1 MKNRTLT
8 AGILIFVTA
17 GSILRAAVTPEEATK
32 LKGEL
37 TPMGAIRA
45 GNADGSI
52 PAWDGGIR
60 QPPEGYRPG
69 MHHPDPFAGDKELF
83 VITAEN
89 MDRYAGQITA
99 GQTAM
104 LRRYPETW
112 RLRVYPTRR
121 SASLPERIQDAAVRN
136 ATTAELTDGGNGVR
150 NASEAVPFP
159 IPKSGVEAIWN
170 HLLRYRGEALRQV
183 FGQVSPTAGGMY
195 TMVTIDQK
203 VFFPYAQAGATIE
216 SINNRAIYF
225 FQTVT
230 APARLAGQ
238 ILLVHETLDQ
248 VKEPRKA
255 WTYNPG
261 QRRVRRAPNVAYDN
275 PGTASDGQRTTDQ
288 LDGINGAPD
297 RYDWKLVGRKEMIV
311 PYNCYRL
318 HGDALK
324 YKDIIRPGHVNP
336 EHLRYEKHRVWVVE
350 ATLKEGMTH
359 IYARRTFCID
369 EDSWQILV
377 VDQYDARG
385 EIWRVTEIYPVNY
398 YEVPVIYSTL
408 EAIYD
413 LQNGRYLALGLNNEG
428 EVEDFSVE
436 LTLDDFTP
444 AAMRRA
450 GRR

>member
-1 MKNRTLT
+1 MKSHRIAVSVIVLISI
-8 AGILIFVTA
+8 AGVLQA
-17 GSILRAAVTPEEATK
+17 KVTPEEAAK

-37 TPMGAIRA
+37 TAMGAIRA

-52 PAWDGGIR
+52 PAYTGGIDT
-60 QPPEGYRPG
+60 PPEGYTVG
-69 MHHPDPFAGDKELF
+69 MHHPDPYAEDKELF

-89 MDRYAGQITA
+89 AGQYAEQLTA
-99 GQTAM
+99 GQVAM
-104 LRRYPETW
+104 LKRYPETW
-112 RLRVYPTRR
+112 RVRVYPTRR
-121 SASLPERIQDAAVRN
+121 SASLPKRIEDAAVKN
-136 ATTAELTDGGNGVR
+136 ATTAELTDGGNGVK
-150 NASEAVPFP
+150 NACETIPFP
-159 IPKSGVEAIWN
+159 VPGSGVEAIWN
-170 HLLRYRGEALRQV
+170 HLLRYRGESLHQV

-203 VFFPYAQAGATIE
+203 VYLPYAQPGATIE

-230 APARLAGQ
+230 SPARLAGQ

-297 RYDWKLVGRKEMIV
+297 RYDWKLVGRKEMFV
-311 PYNCYRL
+311 PYNSYKL
-318 HGDALK
+318 HSDKLK
-324 YKDIIRPGHVNP
+324 HKDIIQPGHVNP
-336 EHLRYEKHRVWVVE
+336 DHLRYEKHRVWVVE
-350 ATLKEGMTH
+350 ATLKEGMSH
-359 IYARRTFCID
+359 VYARRTFCLD

-385 EIWRVTEIYPVNY
+385 QIWRVSEIYPINY
-398 YEVPVIYSTL
+398 YEVPTIYSTL

-428 EVEDFSVE
+428 QIEDFSVK
-436 LTLDDFTP
+436 LTPADFTP